1 MSISQSNAFK
11 LMPCVQGEM
20 LLRAVS
26 LGQAVEQRMGR
37 EGREGTQRMEMGRG
51 TLGRI
56 AAAF

>member
-1 MSISQSNAFK
+1 
-11 LMPCVQGEM
+11 MPCVQGEM